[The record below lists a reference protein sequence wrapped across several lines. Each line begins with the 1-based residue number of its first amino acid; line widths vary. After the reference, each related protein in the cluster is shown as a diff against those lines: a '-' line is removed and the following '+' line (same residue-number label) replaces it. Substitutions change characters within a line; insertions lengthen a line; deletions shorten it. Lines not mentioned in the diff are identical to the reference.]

1 MSKETVGE
9 YLKKERELRQISIQ
23 EVADGTK
30 ISISRLRLIEENR
43 FDDLP
48 AEVFV
53 RGFIR
58 NYAEYIGIDPEEAIL
73 RLEEDL
79 KGQSSSVARQP
90 EMVSATTIDVRSRG
104 PRRFIGW
111 IIVGILIILVA
122 AGIYF
127 FFFSQQRNTSIM
139 SFGSN
144 ATLIKTERV
153 KSDANGS
160 GSMNINPGE
169 ETPKILLEEEAN
181 TTATNLAP
189 TESPSSIGEK
199 QKN

>member
-9 YLKKERELRQISIQ
+9 YLKKERELRQITIE

-30 ISISRLRLIEENR
+30 ISISRLRLIEENK

-73 RLEEDL
+73 RLEEDM
-79 KGQSSSVARQP
+79 KGQAASGVKQP
-90 EMVSATTIDVRSRG
+90 EMVGATTIDVRSQD

-111 IIVGILIILVA
+111 IIGVIFILLVA
-122 AGIYF
+122 AGVYYF
-127 FFFSQQRNTSIM
+127 FFTGKKTAIMFSL
-139 SFGSN
+139 GSN
-144 ATLIKTERV
+144 STVGSSEKVQTG
-153 KSDANGS
+153 SNGS
-160 GSMNINPGE
+160 IDIKSVGE
-169 ETPKILLEEEAN
+169 APKILLEEETN
-181 TTATNLAP
+181 TTATNGSS
-189 TESPSSIGEK
+189 TVSPSLDRGT

>member
-23 EVADGTK
+23 EVAEGTK

-79 KGQSSSVARQP
+79 KGQSASVARQP
-90 EMVSATTIDVRSRG
+90 EMTSSTTIDIRARD

-111 IIVGILIILVA
+111 IIGVILILLVA
-122 AGIYF
+122 AGVYYF
-127 FFFSQQRNTSIM
+127 FFSGHKKTSILTM
-139 SFGSN
+139 GSN
-144 ATLIKTERV
+144 TTFGTTEGAQ
-153 KSDANGS
+153 SAANGS
-160 GSMNINPGE
+160 MEIKSGGE
-169 ETPKILLEEEAN
+169 APKILLEEETN
-181 TTATNLAP
+181 TTNEPP
-189 TESPSSIGEK
+189 TKSPSFTRGK

>member
-9 YLKKERELRQISIQ
+9 YLKKERELRQISIK

-30 ISISRLRLIEENR
+30 ISISRLRLIEENK

-73 RLEEDL
+73 RLEEDM
-79 KGQSSSVARQP
+79 KGQAASIVRQP
-90 EMVSATTIDVRSRG
+90 EMVSATTIDVRSQD

-111 IIVGILIILVA
+111 IIAVIIILLVA
-122 AGIYF
+122 AGVYYF
-127 FFFSQQRNTSIM
+127 FFTGKNKTAIM
-139 SFGSN
+139 SSFGSN
-144 ATLIKTERV
+144 STSGSSEKVQTG
-153 KSDANGS
+153 SNGS
-160 GSMNINPGE
+160 IDINSIGE
-169 ETPKILLEEEAN
+169 APKILLEEETN
-181 TTATNLAP
+181 TTTTNG
-189 TESPSSIGEK
+189 SSTLNLSSGKET

>member
-9 YLKKERELRQISIQ
+9 YLKKERELRQISIE

-79 KGQSSSVARQP
+79 KGQSATGAKQP
-90 EMVSATTIDVRSRG
+90 EIAQPTSIDVG
-104 PRRFIGW
+104 RRNSKAIMVTVLVLLVLAL
-111 IIVGILIILVA
+111 VG
-122 AGIYF
+122 AGVYYF
-127 FFFSQQRNTSIM
+127 FFGGSTVNQTLPA
-139 SFGSN
+139 GSN
-144 ATLIKTERV
+144 VTVTAPASTTSGK
-153 KSDANGS
+153 GS
-160 GSMNINPGE
+160 LGE
-169 ETPKILLEEEAN
+169 EKESGTAPKILLEEEVNSN
-181 TTATNLAP
+181 TTSEAPSTNR
-189 TESPSSIGEK
+189 
-199 QKN
+199 